1 MSHPE
6 LDIQDAWDPD
16 AVRRGWPA
24 GLENEGLLR
33 HVWSK
38 PVALTALGATGPVLE
53 VAAAE
58 ALHSCHLAE
67 QGLECVVLEP
77 SAALLARARSH
88 MARLGVRV
96 QLVRGIGEALPFPD
110 RTFDRVLCDSAL
122 DHFAAPDLGVREMA
136 RVLQPGGR
144 LVLSFVNYASLSARL
159 SRLWYRIDR
168 VRAPE
173 GAAALRFWDSPVPH
187 EHTFEGTYR
196 NMLAL
201 CGQYLELDRVV
212 GTSML
217 FGVPGWGALLRR
229 LPERRARGLVLTLD
243 RVSRRVPGLA
253 DVLFTVW
260 RHRKKEEFHG
270 IGIALMPR
278 LARLGTGQ
286 SVAPPVRVATMRSS
300 PADPVRRVRA
310 VAPRTAARGGWRGA
324 RSASTFELATL
335 LGDRTRGW
343 FDDLVRRGPFRDAA
357 LLGGSPLA
365 EPWLRRDA
373 SPRLD
378 VFDPS
383 RLALGALRHDLGAV
397 LHRARLARADL
408 DFLLL
413 PPSRYDVVWSDDG
426 LRDVVNLEY
435 LLDEI
440 AAALRP
446 GGLFAYH
453 GYVAERPQRFLPA
466 RRARLQAALSEIPRR
481 WRRVSP
487 DALTTVLADPHGPL
501 SAVRADEILA
511 LASAR
516 FEPVHEV
523 RGGALFPIPQ
533 ALDLA
538 GLARDAPEVLAR
550 LDELE
555 AAGLADP
562 AVEPALAYVV
572 MRKTV

>member
-1 MSHPE
+1 VSHPD
-6 LDIQDAWDPD
+6 LDIQDAWEPD
-16 AVRRGWPA
+16 AVRRGWPI

-38 PVALTALGATGPVLE
+38 PVALTAHGATGRVLE

-58 ALHSCHLAE
+58 ALHACRLAE
-67 QGLECVVLEP
+67 QGLDCVVLEP
-77 SAALLARARSH
+77 SAALLARAREH
-88 MARLGVRV
+88 MLRFGVQL

-110 RTFDRVLCDSAL
+110 AVFDRVLCDSAL

-136 RVLQPGGR
+136 RVLAPGGR

-159 SRLWYRIDR
+159 SRAWYRIDR

-173 GAAALRFWDSPVPH
+173 TAATLRFWDSPVPH
-187 EHTFEGTYR
+187 EHTFEATYR
-196 NMLAL
+196 NVLEL

-212 GTSML
+212 GASML

-229 LPERRARGLVLTLD
+229 LPEHRARDLVLALD

-260 RHRKKEEFHG
+260 RHRRADELQG
-270 IGIALMPR
+270 VGVAMMPR
-278 LARLGTGQ
+278 LARLGAGRPA
-286 SVAPPVRVATMRSS
+286 APPVRVATMRSS
-300 PADPVRRVRA
+300 PADPVHRA
-310 VAPRTAARGGWRGA
+310 RAAAARGP
-324 RSASTFELATL
+324 RSGSGPVWHAGLPA
-335 LGDRTRGW
+335 DPTRGW
-343 FDDLVRRGPFRDAA
+343 LDDLMRRGPFRHAA

-365 EPWLRRDA
+365 ERWLRSDA

-378 VFDPS
+378 VFEPS
-383 RLALGALRHDLGAV
+383 RAALSALRHDLGAV

-408 DFLLL
+408 DFLTL
-413 PPSRYDVVWSDDG
+413 PPRRYDVVWSNDG

-446 GGLFAYH
+446 GGLLAYH
-453 GYVAERPQRFLPA
+453 GYVAERRQRFTPA
-466 RRARLQAALSEIPRR
+466 RRSRLEAALREIPPR
-481 WRRVSP
+481 WRGACP
-487 DALTTVLADPHGPL
+487 ALPVEVEGPL
-501 SAVRADEILA
+501 SAIRSDEILA
-511 LASAR
+511 LAKAR
-516 FEPVHEV
+516 FEVVQEV

-538 GLARDAPEVLAR
+538 GLAQDAPDVLAR
-550 LDELE
+550 LDALE
-555 AAGLADP
+555 AAGLDEP
-562 AVEPALAYVV
+562 SVEPALVYVV
-572 MRKTV
+572 LRRKD

>member
-1 MSHPE
+1 VLHPE

-38 PVALTALGATGPVLE
+38 PVALTARGATGRVLE

-67 QGLECVVLEP
+67 QGLECIVLEP
-77 SAALLARARSH
+77 SAALLARARDH

-96 QLVRGIGEALPFPD
+96 ELVRGIGEALPFPD

-173 GAAALRFWDSPVPH
+173 EAAALRFWDSPVPH

-201 CGQYLELDRVV
+201 CGQYLELERVI

-217 FGVPGWGALLRR
+217 FGVPGWGAFLRR

-243 RVSRRVPGLA
+243 RVSRRLPGLA

-260 RHRKKEEFHG
+260 RHRREEEFQG
-270 IGIALMPR
+270 IGIAMMPR
-278 LARLGTGQ
+278 LARLGAGRPA
-286 SVAPPVRVATMRSS
+286 APPVRVATMRSS
-300 PADPVRRVRA
+300 PADPVHRARTAGARRV
-310 VAPRTAARGGWRGA
+310 ARVG
-324 RSASTFELATL
+324 SASSSDLATL
-335 LGDRTRGW
+335 PGDRTRGW
-343 FDDLVRRGPFRDAA
+343 FDDLARRGPFRHAA

-365 EPWLRRDA
+365 ERWLRQDA

-383 RLALGALRHDLGAV
+383 RAALGVLRHRLGAV

-408 DFLLL
+408 DFLTL
-413 PPSRYDVVWSDDG
+413 PARRYDVVWSDDG
-426 LRDVVNLEY
+426 LCDVVNLEY

-453 GYVAERPQRFLPA
+453 GYVAEPPQRFAPA
-466 RRARLQAALSEIPRR
+466 RRARVEAALCEIPPR
-481 WRRVSP
+481 WRPASP
-487 DALTTVLADPHGPL
+487 NPMAAGLRAPHDPL

-511 LASAR
+511 LAKAR
-516 FEPVHEV
+516 LEPVHEV

-538 GLARDAPEVLAR
+538 GLAREAPEVVAR

-555 AAGLADP
+555 AAALDDP
-562 AVEPALAYVV
+562 AVGPTLAYVV
-572 MRKTV
+572 LRKNV